1 LNGSTL
7 ATENKE
13 KDNLG
18 KIFNEVLKTAFL
30 EEFVHFFLESED
42 DLGNTENGVAVVG
55 DNPEAAGIGH
65 PSVLLIVVLLG
76 YNDDFM
82 CNEVG
87 RVEADT
93 ELTNLADVCTGR
105 DGLHGS
111 EGAGLGDGAEVVY
124 KIGLLH
130 DKTGIP
136 DGKSLVG
143 LVRDDSD
150 SKI

>member
-1 LNGSTL
+1 MNGSTL

-87 RVEADT
+87 RVETDAK
-93 ELTNLADVCTGR
+93 LTN
-105 DGLHGS
+105 HES
-111 EGAGLGDGAEVVY
+111 Y
-124 KIGLLH
+124 IINH
-130 DKTGIP
+130 
-136 DGKSLVG
+136 
-143 LVRDDSD
+143 
-150 SKI
+150 